1 MLETEKNEKNNTV
14 GKLKTLFKKIKN
26 FDQLKEEVF
35 EMKKTFQQ
43 TYEDVNSI
51 KNRYSTINDK
61 MKDINKI
68 IGGNTS
74 FEQIQEDNEFKLIM
88 REKMRNIDKKFKVV
102 LGDLDVDENEMDEN
116 NYNENEKSKNKN
128 SKKNKIF
135 NLVEMSKRINQY
147 QFTKVNA
154 SEFELKQEENKKSI
168 NDLEKKL
175 NDILTSLYGDNNDEN
190 NNSNN
195 NIINNINN
203 AEHIGNKNFLFT
215 TKNEFE
221 KYKAKTDEEIN
232 KIWEKISNLNKQ
244 YEEIFNKIKDN
255 CTLNDLDAMKNVILE
270 KTKELFLTMKNKDID
285 NTSLQTLQKNF
296 KKLLKLLADKEEK
309 ENWLLAKKPIGNYS
323 CASCE
328 NYLGNLKD
336 DTDKH
341 IHWKKLPIKIKN
353 KESNDNI
360 YKIGNGYS
368 RLLRMI
374 NFDSNGIPSLNPFE
388 NMSEHI
394 KSIPTNMNEN
404 SKSKEHNDLNK
415 SGYNQSFHNITSKYF
430 SKEKN
435 ETINLKTRNKLDKS
449 ERRLPNIII
458 SNSTDYFDKSGK
470 KINPSMSSF
479 NFMSPRLTKN
489 HRKNYYKYDI

>member
-168 NDLEKKL
+168 NELEKKL

-190 NNSNN
+190 INSNN
-195 NIINNINN
+195 NIINNNN
-203 AEHIGNKNFLFT
+203 AEHTGNKNFLFT

-221 KYKAKTDEEIN
+221 KYKTKTDEEIN
-232 KIWEKISNLNKQ
+232 KIWEKISNLNKL

-388 NMSEHI
+388 NVNEHI

-479 NFMSPRLTKN
+479 NFMSPRLKKN

>member
-190 NNSNN
+190 INSNN
-195 NIINNINN
+195 NIINNNN
-203 AEHIGNKNFLFT
+203 AEHTGNKNFLFT

-221 KYKAKTDEEIN
+221 KYKTKTDEEIN
-232 KIWEKISNLNKQ
+232 KIWEKISNLNKL

-388 NMSEHI
+388 NVSEHI

-458 SNSTDYFDKSGK
+458 SNSTDYFDKNGK
-470 KINPSMSSF
+470 KISPSMSSF
-479 NFMSPRLTKN
+479 NFMSPRLKKN

>member
-74 FEQIQEDNEFKLIM
+74 FEQIQEDNEFKIIM
-88 REKMRNIDKKFKVV
+88 REKMRNIDKKLKVV

-116 NYNENEKSKNKN
+116 NYNENEKSKNRN

-168 NDLEKKL
+168 NELEKKL

-190 NNSNN
+190 INSNN
-195 NIINNINN
+195 NIINNNN
-203 AEHIGNKNFLFT
+203 AEHTGNKNFLFT

-221 KYKAKTDEEIN
+221 KYKTKTDEEIN

-341 IHWKKLPIKIKN
+341 IHWKKLPIKIKD

>member
-168 NDLEKKL
+168 NELEKKL

-190 NNSNN
+190 INSNN
-195 NIINNINN
+195 NIINNNN
-203 AEHIGNKNFLFT
+203 AEHTGNKNFLFT

-221 KYKAKTDEEIN
+221 KYKTKTDEEIN
-232 KIWEKISNLNKQ
+232 EIWGKISGLGEQ

-285 NTSLQTLQKNF
+285 NTSLQTLQKDF

-388 NMSEHI
+388 NVSEHI